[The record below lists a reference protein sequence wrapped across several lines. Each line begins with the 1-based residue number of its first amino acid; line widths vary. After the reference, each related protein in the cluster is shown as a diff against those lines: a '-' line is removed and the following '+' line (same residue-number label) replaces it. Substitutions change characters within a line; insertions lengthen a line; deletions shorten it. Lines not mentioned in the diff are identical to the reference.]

1 MSEPSSQEPKDQS
14 ESNPLDLSDLQSF
27 SFGTQWTDAEQQSKG
42 GRRDGSDRDAS
53 RSRRPKRRPG
63 GEAGRDR
70 RPARRPISQD
80 RGPRGGGDDR
90 RPRRHHGDGGG
101 ERRSSDRGNWRGGN
115 APERPYESPT
125 FDVGFYPDDV
135 GFSTIIK
142 ALRANHITYE
152 LFEVAKIF
160 LEKSDRFVAS
170 VTRKAAPGEKPERVF
185 VSIPDGMPF
194 ETEEEAIQH
203 AINHNIDTLF
213 DTEEV
218 EVEAPTGNFQFVNR
232 CGITKTLLG
241 PPNYHRYEELAKQ
254 HHQSQLSHMPF
265 ERFQQKI
272 EQVREEETVNEWLES
287 MKKAK
292 RYTSKTSEG
301 EEAQTFESL
310 NDAIGFL
317 RTTQRDK
324 LVKSVNYARVSGV
337 TLDKFPNAESSRA
350 VAGELA
356 RQRRFPLNTANA
368 IRGRL
373 RREKFSIYKK
383 GSKGVTLI
391 CSTKR
396 RFRTQGQVM
405 ADSLDRLI
413 GFLEANQNIKTKELP
428 PAFESWLKEAHPEV
442 AFDEKKL
449 FQDLHWLIADGYV
462 SHFGDDTLFVQPVLD
477 NAPKPKP
484 AAPKTSSEAADAVD
498 ETAAKTEVAEPAP
511 ETADTVKESEASTQA
526 EVATA
531 APAESSEES
540 PIAEPESKVEPATVE
555 ASGETEAGSAIE
567 VEQPE
572 PEPEAIATED
582 SAPVEVAETK
592 SEVSAAQE
600 TVADEVGDPGAPE
613 ASEEPISEAASEV
626 DVVASESA
634 DESDPEPEKAK
645 V

>member
-14 ESNPLDLSDLQSF
+14 DSNSLDLSDLQSF
-27 SFGTQWTDAEQQSKG
+27 SFGTQWTDAGQQSKG
-42 GRRDGSDRDAS
+42 GRRDGAHRETG
-53 RSRRPKRRPG
+53 RSNRPRRRPG

-80 RGPRGGGDDR
+80 RGPRSGGDER
-90 RPRRHHGDGGG
+90 RPRRHQSEEG
-101 ERRSSDRGNWRGGN
+101 ERRSSDRGNWRRGN
-115 APERPYESPT
+115 APERPYESAV
-125 FDVGFYPDDV
+125 FEVGFYPDDV

-170 VTRKAAPGEKPERVF
+170 VTRKAASGEKPERVF

-194 ETEEEAIQH
+194 ETEEEAIEH

-232 CGITKTLLG
+232 CGITKALLG
-241 PPNYHRYEELAKQ
+241 PPNYHRYEELVTQ

-292 RYTSKTSEG
+292 RYTNKAGEG
-301 EEAQTFESL
+301 EETQTFDSL

-337 TLDKFPNAESSRA
+337 TLDKFPNVESSRA

-413 GFLEANQNIKTKELP
+413 CFLEANQNIKTKELP
-428 PAFESWLKEAHPEV
+428 PAFETWLKETHPDV

-462 SHFGDDTLFVQPVLD
+462 SHFGDDTLFAQPVLD
-477 NAPKPKP
+477 NAPAQKPAPPKP
-484 AAPKTSSEAADAVD
+484 RPETAKTIDQASRETEASESTPNAADDIKESERPPQTEVESAALSTEESPAAEPDSNAVPAAVEASNEADTSSAIESDQ
-498 ETAAKTEVAEPAP
+498 PAP
-511 ETADTVKESEASTQA
+511 ELEAS
-526 EVATA
+526 
-531 APAESSEES
+531 S
-540 PIAEPESKVEPATVE
+540 
-555 ASGETEAGSAIE
+555 
-567 VEQPE
+567 
-572 PEPEAIATED
+572 TED
-582 SAPVEVAETK
+582 SAP
-592 SEVSAAQE
+592 SEVSESKNEARPEQE
-600 TVADEVGDPGAPE
+600 ASSEEIAKPE
-613 ASEEPISEAASEV
+613 AAESSGKSIPEAASEV
-626 DVVASESA
+626 GNASSESA

>member
-27 SFGTQWTDAEQQSKG
+27 SFGTQWTDAGQKSKG
-42 GRRDGSDRDAS
+42 GRRDGSDREAG
-53 RSRRPKRRPG
+53 RSRRPRRRPG

-80 RGPRGGGDDR
+80 RGPRGGDER
-90 RPRRHHGDGGG
+90 RPRRPQNEGGD
-101 ERRSSDRGNWRGGN
+101 RRTPDRGNWRRGN
-115 APERPYESPT
+115 APERPYESPV
-125 FDVGFYPDDV
+125 FEVGFYPDDV

-232 CGITKTLLG
+232 CGITKALLG
-241 PPNYHRYEELAKQ
+241 PPNYHRYEELVTQ

-292 RYTSKTSEG
+292 RYTSKAGEG
-301 EEAQTFESL
+301 EETQTFDSL

-324 LVKSVNYARVSGV
+324 LVKSVSYARVSGV

-396 RFRTQGQVM
+396 RFRTEGQVM

-413 GFLEANQNIKTKELP
+413 CFLEANQNIKTKELP
-428 PAFESWLKEAHPEV
+428 PAFEVWLKEAHPDV

-462 SHFGDDTLFVQPVLD
+462 SHFGDDTLFAQPVLD
-477 NAPKPKP
+477 NAPKSKAASPKP
-484 AAPKTSSEAADAVD
+484 KSETAKAVD
-498 ETAAKTEVAEPAP
+498 EASREAQTSESAPNAANDIKEP
-511 ETADTVKESEASTQA
+511 ETPAQA
-526 EVATA
+526 EGEAVT
-531 APAESSEES
+531 PAESSEES
-540 PIAEPESKVEPATVE
+540 PIAEPESKAEPATVKASSE
-555 ASGETEAGSAIE
+555 AETSPEIE
-567 VEQPE
+567 SEQPAPE
-572 PEPEAIATED
+572 PEVSSTED
-582 SAPVEVAETK
+582 STSSEGSESESEASAE
-592 SEVSAAQE
+592 QE
-600 TVADEVGDPGAPE
+600 AGAEEIVKPKAPE
-613 ASEEPISEAASEV
+613 SADKSTSEAESEEDVAS
-626 DVVASESA
+626 SESA
-634 DESDPEPEKAK
+634 DESDPEPEEAK

>member
-14 ESNPLDLSDLQSF
+14 DSNSLDLSDLQSF
-27 SFGTQWTDAEQQSKG
+27 SFGTQWTDAGQQSKG
-42 GRRDGSDRDAS
+42 GRRDGAHRETG
-53 RSRRPKRRPG
+53 RSNRPRRRPG

-80 RGPRGGGDDR
+80 RGPRSGGDER
-90 RPRRHHGDGGG
+90 RPRRHQSEEG
-101 ERRSSDRGNWRGGN
+101 ERRSSDRGNWRRGN
-115 APERPYESPT
+115 APERPYESAV
-125 FDVGFYPDDV
+125 FEVGFYPDDV

-170 VTRKAAPGEKPERVF
+170 VTRKAASGEKPERVF

-194 ETEEEAIQH
+194 ETEEEAIEH

-232 CGITKTLLG
+232 CGITKALIG
-241 PPNYHRYEELAKQ
+241 PPNYHRYEELVTQ

-292 RYTSKTSEG
+292 RYTNKAGEG
-301 EEAQTFESL
+301 EETQTFDSL

-337 TLDKFPNAESSRA
+337 TLDKFPNVESSRA

-413 GFLEANQNIKTKELP
+413 CFLEANQNIKTKELP
-428 PAFESWLKEAHPEV
+428 PAFETWLKETHPDV

-462 SHFGDDTLFVQPVLD
+462 SHFGDDTLFAQPVLD
-477 NAPKPKP
+477 NAPAQKPAPPKP
-484 AAPKTSSEAADAVD
+484 RPETAKTIDQASRETEASESTPNTADDIKESERPPQTEVESAALSTEESPAAEPDSNAVPAAVEASNEADTSSAIESDQ
-498 ETAAKTEVAEPAP
+498 PAP
-511 ETADTVKESEASTQA
+511 ELEAS
-526 EVATA
+526 
-531 APAESSEES
+531 S
-540 PIAEPESKVEPATVE
+540 
-555 ASGETEAGSAIE
+555 
-567 VEQPE
+567 
-572 PEPEAIATED
+572 TED
-582 SAPVEVAETK
+582 SAP
-592 SEVSAAQE
+592 SEVSESKNEARPEQE
-600 TVADEVGDPGAPE
+600 ASSEEIAKPE
-613 ASEEPISEAASEV
+613 AAESSGKSIPEAASEV
-626 DVVASESA
+626 GNASSESA